1 MSFARVRALVVVG
14 VLAVA
19 AVVFVVVA
27 LVRDTQGD
35 ASADGGCPDG
45 AVMANVTLPDDPDQV
60 TVKVFNGTKTAGL
73 ADGVSNEFKNRR
85 FKTVKPGSKEEEK
98 KENKKK
104 VDGVAVMRYGPEAV
118 GAAWLLRAY
127 FLNQADVQY
136 NAKRKGAVVDVII
149 GSGFQQLATT
159 TEVNQSLVE
168 LGEPEVPLGACVA
181 PAKKD
186 S

>member
-27 LVRDTQGD
+27 VVRDSQGD
-35 ASADGGCPDG
+35 AVAGGGCPDG
-45 AVMANVTLPDDPDQV
+45 SVMANVTLPDEPDQV
-60 TVKVFNGTKTAGL
+60 TVKVYNGTKQAGL
-73 ADGVSNEFKNRR
+73 ADSVTNEFKNRR
-85 FKTVKPGSKEEEK
+85 FKTQKPA
-98 KENKKK
+98 ENKKK

-118 GAAWLLRAY
+118 GSAWLLRAY

-136 NAKRKGAVVDVII
+136 DAKRKGAVVDVVV
-149 GSGFQQLATT
+149 GKGFQQLATT

>member
-35 ASADGGCPDG
+35 AVAGGGCPDG
-45 AVMANVTLPDDPDQV
+45 SPVANLTLPEDPEQV
-60 TVKVFNGTKTAGL
+60 TVKIYNGTKVAGK
-73 ADGVSNEFKNRR
+73 ADAVSNEFKNRR
-85 FKTVKPGSKEEEK
+85 FRTEKPA
-98 KENKKK
+98 ENKKK
-104 VDGVAVMRYGPEAV
+104 VDGVAVMRYGPAAV
-118 GAAWLLRAY
+118 GSAWLLRAY
-127 FLNQADVQY
+127 FLGEAEAQY
-136 NAKRKGAVVDVII
+136 DAKRKGAVVDIVI
-149 GSGFQQLATT
+149 GSNFQQLATT
-159 TEVNQSLVE
+159 TEVNQSLAAQ
-168 LGEPEVPLGACVA
+168 GEPKLPPGACLA

>member
-19 AVVFVVVA
+19 AVVFVIVA

-35 ASADGGCPDG
+35 AVAGGGCPDG
-45 AVMANVTLPDDPDQV
+45 SVLANVTLPDDPEQV
-60 TVKVFNGTKTAGL
+60 TVKVYNGTKTPGL
-73 ADGVSNEFKNRR
+73 ADSVTNEFKNRR
-85 FKTVKPGSKEEEK
+85 FKTVKPA
-98 KENKKK
+98 ENKKK

-118 GAAWLLRAY
+118 GSAWLLRAY

-136 NAKRKGAVVDVII
+136 DAKRKGAVVDVVV

>member
-35 ASADGGCPDG
+35 AVAGGGCPDG
-45 AVMANVTLPDDPDQV
+45 SVMANVTLPEDPEDV
-60 TVKVFNGTKTAGL
+60 TVKVYNGTKTAGL
-73 ADGVSNEFKNRR
+73 ADNVTNEFKNRR
-85 FKTVKPGSKEEEK
+85 FKTQKPA
-98 KENKKK
+98 ENKKK

-118 GAAWLLRAY
+118 GSAWLLRAY

-136 NAKRKGAVVDVII
+136 DAKRKGAVVDVVV
-149 GSGFQQLATT
+149 GKNFQQLATT

>member
-35 ASADGGCPDG
+35 AVAGGGCPDG
-45 AVMANVTLPDDPDQV
+45 SVMANVTLPEDPEDV
-60 TVKVFNGTKTAGL
+60 TVKVYNGTKTPGL
-73 ADGVSNEFKNRR
+73 ADNVTNEFKNRR
-85 FKTVKPGSKEEEK
+85 FKTQKPAEN
-98 KENKKK
+98 NKKVK
-104 VDGVAVMRYGPEAV
+104 GVAVMRYGPEAV
-118 GAAWLLRAY
+118 GSAWLLRAY

-136 NAKRKGAVVDVII
+136 DAKRKGAIVDIVV
-149 GSGFQQLATT
+149 GSDFQQLATT

>member
-14 VLAVA
+14 ALAVA
-19 AVVFVVVA
+19 AVIFVVVA

-35 ASADGGCPDG
+35 AVAGGGCPDG
-45 AVMANVTLPDDPDQV
+45 SVMANVTLPEDPEDV
-60 TVKVFNGTKTAGL
+60 TVKVYNGTKTPGL
-73 ADGVSNEFKNRR
+73 ADNVTNEFKNRR
-85 FKTVKPGSKEEEK
+85 FKTQKPA
-98 KENKKK
+98 ENKKK
-104 VDGVAVMRYGPEAV
+104 FKGVAQLRYGPAAV
-118 GAAWLLRAY
+118 GKAHLLKAY

-136 NAKRKGAVVDVII
+136 DAKRKGTVVDVVV
-149 GSGFQQLATT
+149 GSNFQQLATT

>member
-35 ASADGGCPDG
+35 AVAGGGCPDG
-45 AVMANVTLPDDPDQV
+45 SVMANVTLPEDPEDV
-60 TVKVFNGTKTAGL
+60 TVKVYNGTKTPGL
-73 ADGVSNEFKNRR
+73 ADNVTNEFKNRR
-85 FKTVKPGSKEEEK
+85 FKTQKPA
-98 KENKKK
+98 ENKKK

-118 GAAWLLRAY
+118 GSAWLLRAY

-136 NAKRKGAVVDVII
+136 DAKRKGAVVDVVV
-149 GSGFQQLATT
+149 GKSFQQLATT

>member
-35 ASADGGCPDG
+35 AVAGGGCPDG
-45 AVMANVTLPDDPDQV
+45 SPVANLTLPDDPEQV
-60 TVKVFNGTKTAGL
+60 TVKIYNGTNTAGK
-73 ADGVSNEFKNRR
+73 ADAVSNEFKNRR
-85 FKTVKPGSKEEEK
+85 FRTEKPA
-98 KENKKK
+98 ENKKK

-118 GAAWLLRAY
+118 GSAWLLRAY
-127 FLNQADVQY
+127 FLDEATPQY
-136 NAKRKGAVVDVII
+136 DPKRKGAVVDIVI
-149 GSGFQQLATT
+149 GSRFAQLATT
-159 TEVNQSLVE
+159 TEVNQSLAAQ
-168 LGEPEVPLGACVA
+168 GEPELPPGACMG

>member
-35 ASADGGCPDG
+35 AVAGGCPDG
-45 AVMANVTLPDDPDQV
+45 SVMANLTLPDDPEQV
-60 TVKVFNGTKTAGL
+60 TVRVFNGTKTPGL
-73 ADGVSNEFKNRR
+73 ADSVTNEFKNRR
-85 FKTVKPGSKEEEK
+85 FKTQKPA
-98 KENKKK
+98 ENKKK
-104 VDGVAVMRYGPEAV
+104 VDDVAVMRYGPEAV
-118 GAAWLLRAY
+118 GSAWLLRAY
-127 FLNQADVQY
+127 FLNQAEPQY
-136 NAKRKGAVVDVII
+136 DPKRKGAVVDVVV
-149 GSGFQQLATT
+149 GKGFQQLATT

-168 LGEPEVPLGACVA
+168 LGEPELPPGACVA
-181 PAKKD
+181 PKKD

>member
-35 ASADGGCPDG
+35 AVAGGGCPDG
-45 AVMANVTLPDDPDQV
+45 SVMANVTLPDDPEQV
-60 TVKVFNGTKTAGL
+60 TVRVFNGTKTPGL
-73 ADGVSNEFKNRR
+73 ADSVTNEFKNRR
-85 FKTVKPGSKEEEK
+85 FQTQKPT
-98 KENKKK
+98 ENKKK

-118 GAAWLLRAY
+118 GSAWLLRAY

-136 NAKRKGAVVDVII
+136 DAKRKGAVVDVVI